1 MSNQF
6 DPSTFNQML
15 VAQRSTSDN
24 IRNASYETLE
34 SLAKSNNE
42 LNKAVDDTLAITL
55 KTTPGSIFEAV
66 VLLQHILRNETWP
79 IFSTTGDL
87 QSSLARAL
95 GFVTLARVDVQSV
108 QNGEVSS
115 IIVQKKA
122 LKKVER
128 LLTKAINN
136 ITYSI
141 EKAALL
147 RCIEQLIWASRR
159 TSERNTRARSPIYRA
174 TNEETQLE
182 SSDER
187 DTDDYVQSES
197 SGHDID

>member
-1 MSNQF
+1 M
-6 DPSTFNQML
+6 
-15 VAQRSTSDN
+15 
-24 IRNASYETLE
+24 
-34 SLAKSNNE
+34 
-42 LNKAVDDTLAITL
+42 DDTLAITL

-79 IFSTTGDL
+79 IFSTTEDL
-87 QSSLARAL
+87 QSSLTRAL

-108 QNGEVSS
+108 GEVSS
-115 IIVQKKA
+115 IIVQKEA

-141 EKAALL
+141 ETAALL
-147 RCIEQLIWASRR
+147 QGIEQLIWASRR
-159 TSERNTRARSPIYRA
+159 ISERNTRARNPIYRD
-174 TNEETQLE
+174 TNEESQLE
-182 SSDER
+182 SSEER

-197 SGHDID
+197 SGYDNV

>member
-6 DPSTFNQML
+6 VHYTL
-15 VAQRSTSDN
+15 AQRRVARRSKSDN
-24 IRNASYETLE
+24 IRNASYEALE

-55 KTTPGSIFEAV
+55 NRMPGSIFEAV

-95 GFVTLARVDVQSV
+95 GFVTQARVDVQGV
-108 QNGEVSS
+108 QNGEERS
-115 IIVQKKA
+115 IIVQKA

-128 LLTKAINN
+128 LITKAIKN
-136 ITYSI
+136 ISHSI
-141 EKAALL
+141 TEATILESL
-147 RCIEQLIWASRR
+147 EQQVWAPRR
-159 TSERNTRARSPIYRA
+159 NSERNARARSPIYRYS
-174 TNEETQLE
+174 NEESQLE
-182 SSDER
+182 SSEER
-187 DTDDYVQSES
+187 DTDDYVQSET
-197 SGHDID
+197 SGHDTD